1 MKEDKVFLL
10 RPIIGAIIILI
21 FMYTGELFSGSP
33 FKTALYLTI
42 WVTFTCV
49 LLIPKD
55 KWSNVNLVIAFSVMM
70 IEALVGLILFKE
82 INVLYFLAFMLHI
95 TITRSTLSRTP
106 ITSIIVMI
114 VIALIYTRFG
124 HQDLLNVFTY
134 SLFSIIFYINI
145 RNRMQRN
152 EMYELNKQYVINL
165 EKAYSQLQEASST
178 VMQNAILEE
187 RNRIA
192 RDIHDAVGHSLTSI
206 IVQIQAVQYM
216 VKKDPNQAEQSLKDM
231 LVVARKGLDDIRKS
245 VHSIADELP
254 QSAIGT
260 LETLLKHMESSSS
273 IQYSFKAE
281 IGDVELDVAV
291 YKILFRI
298 LQESITNVIR
308 HSQATKLDVV
318 LKKESE
324 SINMTVRDNGDLD
337 NAQKISEGF
346 GLKSMRERLEEMNGS
361 LSYSVV
367 YPHGFEIIAKIPL

>member
-231 LVVARKGLDDIRKS
+231 LVVARKGLDDIRRS
-245 VHSIADELP
+245 VHSLADELP
-254 QSAIGT
+254 QSAIDT

>member
-1 MKEDKVFLL
+1 MNKNNVFLL
-10 RPIIGAIIILI
+10 RPIIGATIILI
-21 FMYTGELFSGSP
+21 FMSTGRLFSGP
-33 FKTALYLTI
+33 PLKTAFYLTI
-42 WVTFTCV
+42 WVTLTCI

-55 KWSNVNLVIAFSVMM
+55 KWSNVNLVIALSIMV

-82 INVLYFLAFMLHI
+82 IKVLYFLAFMFHV
-95 TITRSTLSRTP
+95 TIIRSSLSRTP

-124 HQDLLNVFTY
+124 HQDLLNVLTY
-134 SLFSIIFYINI
+134 ILISIIIYLNI
-145 RNRMQRN
+145 RSRMQRN
-152 EMYELNKQYVINL
+152 EMYALNKQHVVNL

-206 IVQIQAVQYM
+206 IVQMQAVQYM
-216 VKKDPNQAEQSLKDM
+216 IKKDPNQAEQSLKDM

-245 VHSIADELP
+245 VHSLADDLP

-260 LETLLKHMESSSS
+260 LETLLTHMESSSS

-281 IGDVELDVAV
+281 IGDVELDVEV

-318 LKKESE
+318 LRKESE
-324 SINMTVRDNGDLD
+324 GINMTIRDNGDLED
-337 NAQKISEGF
+337 AQKISEGF
-346 GLKSMRERLEEMNGS
+346 GLKSMRERLEKMNGS
-361 LSYSVV
+361 LSYSVIF
-367 YPHGFEIIAKIPL
+367 PHGFEIVAKIPL

>member
-1 MKEDKVFLL
+1 MKENKVFLL
-10 RPIIGAIIILI
+10 RPIIGATIILI
-21 FMYTGELFSGSP
+21 FMSTGKLFSGP
-33 FKTALYLTI
+33 PLKTTLYLTI
-42 WVTFTCV
+42 WVTLTCI

-55 KWSNVNLVIAFSVMM
+55 KWSNVNLVIAFSIMV

-82 INVLYFLAFMLHI
+82 VNVLYFLAFMFHV
-95 TITRSTLSRTP
+95 TIIRSSLSRTP

-124 HQDLLNVFTY
+124 HQDLLNVLTY
-134 SLFSIIFYINI
+134 ILISIIIYLNI
-145 RNRMQRN
+145 RSRMQRN
-152 EMYELNKQYVINL
+152 EMYKLNKQYVVNL

-216 VKKDPNQAEQSLKDM
+216 IKKDPNRAEQSLKDM

-245 VHSIADELP
+245 VHSLADDLP
-254 QSAIGT
+254 HSAIGT
-260 LETLLKHMESSSS
+260 LETLLAHMESSST

-281 IGDVELDVAV
+281 IGDVELE
-291 YKILFRI
+291 ILFRI

-318 LKKESE
+318 LKKEAE
-324 SINMTVRDNGDLD
+324 VINMTIRDNGDLE
-337 NAQKISEGF
+337 NAQKINEGF
-346 GLKSMRERLEEMNGS
+346 GLKSMRERLEKMNGS
-361 LSYSVV
+361 LSYSVIF
-367 YPHGFEIIAKIPL
+367 PHGFEIVAKIPL